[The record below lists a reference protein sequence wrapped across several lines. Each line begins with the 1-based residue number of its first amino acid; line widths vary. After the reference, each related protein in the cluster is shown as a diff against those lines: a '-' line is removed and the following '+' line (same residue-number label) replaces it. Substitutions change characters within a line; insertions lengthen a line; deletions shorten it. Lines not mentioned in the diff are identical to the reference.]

1 MLTGAYVSL
10 SDLIS
15 LSSTASVRESRRKT
29 PGSVYG
35 NSVSRHRGRGIDF
48 DEVRLY
54 QPGDDVRNIDWN
66 VTARKRVPHTKVFT
80 EERERPTLLLVD
92 QTMTMFLGSKHRL
105 KSVAAAEIAARIA
118 WKTLAQKDRV
128 GGLVFGL
135 DGIETIKP
143 FRSGKAVVR
152 MLRAIV
158 NANTNLNS
166 DHDTASLRQF
176 KQGLWESILERLQ
189 RVAPSHHRIVV
200 VSDLN
205 AVDERTLNE
214 LLSRGRRNDLQVFH
228 VFDEIEQTLPPSNF
242 YSVSN
247 GVAQLSFNSARRSLR
262 EEYSQRFSQ
271 RVEELRSVCLRHGV
285 QFSSISTDIDLD
297 SISFAP

>member
-10 SDLIS
+10 GDLIS
-15 LSSTASVRESRRKT
+15 LSSTALARESRRKT
-29 PGSVYG
+29 SGSIYG
-35 NSVSRHRGRGIDF
+35 NLVSRHRGRGIDF

-135 DGIETIKP
+135 RGVETIKP
-143 FRSGKAVVR
+143 FRSGTAVVR

-158 NANTNLNS
+158 NANTDLNS
-166 DHDTASLRQF
+166 QHDTASLRQF
-176 KQGLWESILERLQ
+176 KQGLWESMLERLQ

-200 VSDLN
+200 ISDLN
-205 AVDERTLNE
+205 AVDDHTLNE

-228 VFDEIEQTLPPSNF
+228 VYDEIEQTLPPSNF

-247 GVAQLSFNSARRSLR
+247 GIVQLSFNSARRSMR
-262 EEYSQRFSQ
+262 EEYAQRFSS
-271 RVEELRSVCLRHGV
+271 RVEELRAVCLRHSV